1 MAARFDGR
9 VIAVTGATG
18 IAAASAKLLCS
29 EGASVF
35 TISRDADE
43 CAELG
48 ASIGD
53 GGHHGWAVA
62 DLRDEPQTVAAFEAC
77 RERFGR
83 VDGLL
88 AVAGGSGR
96 RFGDGPI
103 DTITLEAWLATM
115 DLNLTATF
123 LPMREALKLMM
134 PERGG
139 SGGCIVVISSVL
151 ALHPSPAL
159 FGTHAYAAAK
169 GAQLALVRS
178 TAATYADRGIRVNA
192 VAPSVV
198 ATPMS
203 ERAQGDPVVAGY
215 VARKQ
220 PLTGGF
226 LSASAVASAS
236 AFLLSDE
243 ADAITG
249 QILEVDG
256 GWSITETTP

>member
-35 TISRDADE
+35 TVSRDADE
-43 CAELG
+43 CVQLNG
-48 ASIGD
+48 SIGD
-53 GGHHGWAVA
+53 GENHGFAVA
-62 DLRDEPQTVAAFEAC
+62 DLRDEDQTVRAFEAC
-77 RERFGR
+77 IERFGR

-96 RFGDGPI
+96 RFGDGPL
-103 DTITLEAWLATM
+103 DAITLEAWLATM
-115 DLNLTATF
+115 DLNLTTTF
-123 LPMREALKLMM
+123 LPMREALRRMM

-139 SGGCIVVISSVL
+139 SGGSIVVISSVL
-151 ALHPSPAL
+151 ALHPSPTL

-169 GAQLALVRS
+169 GAQLSLVRA
-178 TAATYADRGIRVNA
+178 TAATYAGMGIRVNA

-203 ERAQGDPVVAGY
+203 ERAQGDPVVAEY
-215 VARKQ
+215 IARKQ
-220 PLTGGF
+220 RITGGF
-226 LSASAVASAS
+226 LSAASVASAS
-236 AFLLSDE
+236 AFLLSDD

-256 GWSITETTP
+256 GWSVSEATP